1 MTNLYERT
9 KLLTQPLFF
18 FFYSLCK
25 LSHTTINNFHTLIKL
40 YQGHHVKIITWKRA
54 HYVSE
59 LSKQYYKGQTKSLSL
74 YKYAHTSLSSSQT
87 QNTNLNHSLSHHHH
101 HFPSHTPKQE
111 N

>member
-9 KLLTQPLFF
+9 KLLTQPLFSFSF
-18 FFYSLCK
+18 FVF

-74 YKYAHTSLSSSQT
+74 SL
-87 QNTNLNHSLSHHHH
+87 
-101 HFPSHTPKQE
+101 
-111 N
+111 